1 MRLMLQPAVARK
13 RCRLMLPCPSARGTN
28 CHRIAPPA
36 HQDAGPVTAEL
47 TLSGEL
53 DLANSGHL
61 AADVEALCRRRQGRI
76 RIDLGAVTFIDAAA
90 VRAFVQARHRAGAL
104 GCELVLSN
112 VHGLPLRVLRLVELD
127 TVLLEEGSDGH

>member
-1 MRLMLQPAVARK
+1 
-13 RCRLMLPCPSARGTN
+13 
-28 CHRIAPPA
+28 
-36 HQDAGPVTAEL
+36 L

-61 AADVEALCRRRQGRI
+61 AADVEALCRRRPVRI

-90 VRAFVQARHRAGAL
+90 VRAFVEARHRARTL

-127 TVLLEEGSDGH
+127 TVLLEEDPPDGT

>member
-1 MRLMLQPAVARK
+1 
-13 RCRLMLPCPSARGTN
+13 MLPCPSARGT
-28 CHRIAPPA
+28 HRHPTVPPA
-36 HQDAGPVTAEL
+36 REDACTATTAEL

-53 DLANSGHL
+53 DLANSRHL
-61 AADVEALCRRRQGRI
+61 AADVEALCRRRQCRI

-90 VRAFVQARHRAGAL
+90 VRAFVQARHRARTL

-127 TVLLEEGSDGH
+127 TVLLEEGST